1 MTGNQVF
8 ATIIEGFMVL
18 AVIFGFIFED
28 KLIEFEERI
37 IRKIKR
43 KFGNGKAPQRKEN
56 NIVAFVSFRAEQRRA
71 AK

>member
-1 MTGNQVF
+1 MSGNQVF

-28 KLIEFEERI
+28 KLIEFEEHI

-43 KFGNGKAPQRKEN
+43 KFGKSKSMQRKEG
-56 NIVAFVSFRAEQRRA
+56 NIVSFVPFRAEQRHA
-71 AK
+71 AE

>member
-8 ATIIEGFMVL
+8 TTIIEGFMVL

-56 NIVAFVSFRAEQRRA
+56 NIVAFVPFRAEQRRA